1 MDMREK
7 VIVALDSFKG
17 CLASGEANR
26 AAAEGLLALNPEAEV
41 IQVPVT
47 SATTARTRLGQGRQE
62 GWAMPSCNTF
72 MPTAGQA

>member
-17 CLASGEANR
+17 CLSSGEANR

-41 IQVPVT
+41 IQVPV
-47 SATTARTRLGQGRQE
+47 SGAARRSG
-62 GWAMPSCNTF
+62 
-72 MPTAGQA
+72 